1 MSGWI
6 LDPSKALDIEEAQRV
21 LRAARN
27 MADAGRTGE
36 RIRDARNGHLIC
48 FLFATGCRISEALQA
63 TLGDVTS
70 HKEAVYVRLRNLKR
84 KDTSPTPVPILG
96 READHFRS
104 WVVWLRDHRATD
116 DCPLFPATFPSV
128 VRPIPRMLT
137 RQAIW
142 GTVKHVL
149 RDIGVSRRGV
159 GVHAIRHGV
168 AVVTLKATG
177 NMRVVQARLRHSS
190 ILTTEVYARLLPGD
204 FRDGVEAA
212 QALLE
217 QPAAEPLSGSE

>member
-1 MSGWI
+1 MPSGWI
-6 LDPSKALDIEEAQRV
+6 LDPSKALDLEEAQRI

-27 MADAGRTGE
+27 MADAGRTGD

-48 FLFATGCRISEALQA
+48 FLFGTGCRVSEALQA

-84 KDTSPTPVPILG
+84 RDTTATPVPILG
-96 READHFRS
+96 READHLRA
-104 WVVWLRDHRATD
+104 WVTWLRDHRGSDA
-116 DCPLFPATFPSV
+116 CPLFPRARPSLTD
-128 VRPIPRMLT
+128 PTPKPLT
-137 RQAIW
+137 RQAVWIV
-142 GTVKHVL
+142 VKRVL
-149 RDIGVSRRGV
+149 RDAGVERRGV
-159 GVHAIRHGV
+159 CIHAIRHGV
-168 AVVTLKATG
+168 AVATLKATG
-177 NMRVVQARLRHSS
+177 NMRVVQGRLRHAS

-217 QPAAEPLSGSE
+217 RDADPPRDG